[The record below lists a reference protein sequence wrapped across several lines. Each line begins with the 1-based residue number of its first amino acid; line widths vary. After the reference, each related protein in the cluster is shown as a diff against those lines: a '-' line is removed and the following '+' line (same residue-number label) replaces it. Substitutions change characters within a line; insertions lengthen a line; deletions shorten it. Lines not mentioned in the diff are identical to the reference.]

1 MLIQCVCARIKRGC
15 LRRSDILT
23 CDWLNERDFE
33 LLVTILREKQSTVAF
48 FVGSALKSNFHWKV
62 QFFMIV

>member
-33 LLVTILREKQSTVAF
+33 LLVTILREKQSSVAF
-48 FVGSALKSNFHWKV
+48 FVG
-62 QFFMIV
+62 

>member
-23 CDWLNERDFE
+23 CDWLNLRDFE
-33 LLVTILREKQSTVAF
+33 LLVTILREKQSSIAF
-48 FVGSALKSNFHWKV
+48 FVGLALKSSFHWKV
-62 QFFMIV
+62 HFFIIV